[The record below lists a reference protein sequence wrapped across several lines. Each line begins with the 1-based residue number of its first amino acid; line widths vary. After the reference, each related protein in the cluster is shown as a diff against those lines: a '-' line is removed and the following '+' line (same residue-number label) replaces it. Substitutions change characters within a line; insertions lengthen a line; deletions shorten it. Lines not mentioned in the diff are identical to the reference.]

1 MICEKKRL
9 YNKAAKEVY
18 IIITYMSEE
27 LQSKIPDN
35 VKEVLIENMDKNY
48 FFEYNMKLS
57 LDEQNLMP
65 ETRGLLSIIYS
76 NYLCNEEE
84 KQKWNEYDRFVRRK
98 AEEIKSTKFEYK
110 GFKKKEEFDIQETK
124 FEMENALIEVKKKN
138 IFQKII
144 KFLKSIKW

>member
-1 MICEKKRL
+1 MICEKKKL

-76 NYLCNEEE
+76 NYICNEE
-84 KQKWNEYDRFVRRK
+84 DR
-98 AEEIKSTKFEYK
+98 KS
-110 GFKKKEEFDIQETK
+110 
-124 FEMENALIEVKKKN
+124 VV
-138 IFQKII
+138 
-144 KFLKSIKW
+144 